1 MNQNSYFYLH
11 EIIIMLLLHA
21 GRLNQRT
28 ERENHNQKVIVW
40 FMWWLWWWS
49 CDLWWSCCSCEV
61 AEWFELDDSKNTNV
75 YVSGL
80 PTDITLDEFKEL
92 MQQKGGIVAA
102 DDEGITVLWWI
113 LCGCLIWTF
122 VCVYNYLNVYMYS
135 WLSVSYFLCVFI
147 LLGTSRWSKA

>member
-1 MNQNSYFYLH
+1 MH
-11 EIIIMLLLHA
+11 EIIIMLFLHA

-61 AEWFELDDSKNTNV
+61 VEWFELDDSKNTNV

-92 MQQKGGIVAA
+92 MQQKGGIIAA
-102 DDEGITVLWWI
+102 DDEGRTVLVI
-113 LCGCLIWTF
+113 IWTF
-122 VCVYNYLNVYMYS
+122 VCVYNYLYVYIYS